1 MFVAI
6 DGSLVYIAQQTNKH
20 TNRNIVS
27 KLKQLNV
34 VIELIEELEFQ
45 DDEVSDS
52 VDHEKEDKDD
62 KQAKGNLQQVVV
74 FNIQIL
80 EKFSDIDNDNDK
92 NDDFQKV
99 QKYKCCGSCYVKA
112 SENIRNFILVT
123 QRYFTFALLLVAFE
137 NNRNLSQAKKDVQAN

>member
-1 MFVAI
+1 MFILFIGQLLLFLFVAV

-34 VIELIEELEFQ
+34 VIELIEELKFQ

-62 KQAKGNLQQVVV
+62 KQAKGNLQ
-74 FNIQIL
+74 
-80 EKFSDIDNDNDK
+80 
-92 NDDFQKV
+92 
-99 QKYKCCGSCYVKA
+99 
-112 SENIRNFILVT
+112 
-123 QRYFTFALLLVAFE
+123 
-137 NNRNLSQAKKDVQAN
+137 